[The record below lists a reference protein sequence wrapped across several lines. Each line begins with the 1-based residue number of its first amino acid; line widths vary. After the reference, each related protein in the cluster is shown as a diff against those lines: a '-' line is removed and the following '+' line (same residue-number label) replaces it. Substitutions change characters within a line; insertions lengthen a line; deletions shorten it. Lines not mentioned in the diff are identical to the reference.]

1 MTDVIEQANAQLVDP
16 KPFVKFIGYKFE
28 DMLFDL
34 KALLFM
40 NQMDTKLQN
49 DEEEFQALLHLG
61 GEGNELMKDEQLIVL
76 IDKMVINDHSYQ
88 V

>member
-1 MTDVIEQANAQLVDP
+1 MTDVIEQANAQLVDL

-40 NQMDTKLQN
+40 NQMDTKLQK
-49 DEEEFQALLHLG
+49 DENEFQALLNLG
-61 GEGNELMKDEQLIVL
+61 GEGVQLIS
-76 IDKMVINDHSYQ
+76 DE
-88 V
+88 

>member
-1 MTDVIEQANAQLVDP
+1 MTDVIEQANAQLVDL